1 MLSEFN
7 LSEEEICI
15 DYELSFCD
23 FQPAMNKLEDDNK
36 LEDNK
41 SVAAGWKC
49 ISNPGSGSE
58 GTLSRGILIKLKP
71 DNLKGVE
78 KIIPDFDLTKEIYA
92 NVGASHTAPKILK
105 LHRSSYL
112 PSLIVSDFNV
122 AGQSFNVKKKMSIC
136 TMMIKL

>member
-78 KIIPDFDLTKEIYA
+78 KIHNDDEIFLLLTMDLL
-92 NVGASHTAPKILK
+92 NV
-105 LHRSSYL
+105 
-112 PSLIVSDFNV
+112 
-122 AGQSFNVKKKMSIC
+122 SFIGWFYTPYVG
-136 TMMIKL
+136 L